1 MEPLDWQRQGYDT
14 APDIEARRKQQE
26 RERSQR
32 MIQRRHASKAI
43 PLVLDGAG
51 IPTDA
56 INLMPATEEQL
67 AATVAN
73 ILTAPDRGVDMV
85 NLPPHY
91 ARFVIEPIRFICEN
105 RLDFFQGNIV
115 KYILRHD
122 AKNGLED
129 IDKVIRYATMYKRFL
144 AKDPDWWR
152 AGKPEDLKGLPL
164 GAEQELANGA

>member
-1 MEPLDWQRQGYDT
+1 MEPLDWQRQDFDT
-14 APDIEARRKQQE
+14 TDAIEARRKQQE
-26 RERSQR
+26 RERAQR
-32 MIQRRHASKAI
+32 EIQRRHGGPASRPI
-43 PLVLDGAG
+43 PLIVDGAG

-56 INLMPATEEQL
+56 IDHMPATEEQL

-144 AKDPDWWR
+144 AKDPDWWQ
-152 AGKPEDLKGLPL
+152 AGKPEDL
-164 GAEQELANGA
+164 QELAHGA

>member
-1 MEPLDWQRQGYDT
+1 MEPLDWQRQDFDT
-14 APDIEARRKQQE
+14 TDAIEARRKQQE
-26 RERSQR
+26 RERAHR
-32 MIQRRHASKAI
+32 IIQRRHGGSRPI
-43 PLVLDGAG
+43 PMVLDGAG

-56 INLMPATEEQL
+56 LEALPQTEEQL
-67 AATVAN
+67 ANTVAN

-152 AGKPEDLKGLPL
+152 AGKEEDF
-164 GAEQELANGA
+164 QNGQ